1 MKKMLL
7 HSLVVCLLLGG
18 CTVTGRLQR
27 RGLGARANYAPKE
40 QKQEPKK
47 ESAPQYV
54 EYKHRDSLKPIYF
67 LPTTTLENGERVMSF
82 ELDEVVVVAKS
93 RTVAERMG
101 KVCIDF
107 VIELP
112 RQLQGNCRS
121 VAVTPMLHKTDSL
134 VPLQQI
140 SIRGGL
146 FCRVQDRNYWQFDQ
160 YVRVFKPD
168 AAAEQR
174 AFERFVKHPY
184 PEGVR
189 LDSIVEGREK
199 ISYYYTQ
206 EVPTKG
212 EGKTMHVTLAG
223 AVVGL
228 DGSRYDMP
236 PLDTLEYNISSMLT
250 FTDTTRR
257 YLIKVIEKYAV
268 VKDRNYLA
276 FEVGKS
282 DIIDTLETNAVQL
295 ARIES
300 LMDGLINQR
309 EFYVDSIVLT
319 ASASPE
325 GALAL
330 NERLARERA
339 LSLKRRLGERF
350 GRQVDTLIAVR
361 SAGENWTELGR
372 LIAASD
378 SLPHREAIL
387 ALLGAEKN
395 PDRREAALRGRYPQ
409 EYKHIRERLY
419 PLLRSVD
426 FRPWIFDCRPAFA
439 DRALFPDAEEV
450 LCGDFTRIADY
461 VTVTPE
467 DYVVVM
473 TSGHGFDFTV
483 QEQVLRGETAYI
495 GVIGSRRKT
504 AAVNE
509 RLRAAGIP
517 ESAIARVHAPIG
529 TAIRAVTPAEIAVSV
544 AGEMICVRAERRG
557 GEGHGCPMH

>member
-54 EYKHRDSLKPIYF
+54 EYKHRDSLRPIYF
-67 LPTTTLENGERVMSF
+67 LPTTTLENGERVMSL

-101 KVCIDF
+101 KIRIDF

-112 RQLQGNCRS
+112 RQLQGNCQS

-146 FCRVQDRNYWQFDQ
+146 FSRVQDRNYWQFDQ
-160 YVRVFKPD
+160 YVRIFKPD

-212 EGKTMHVTLAG
+212 EGKTMHVTLEG

-276 FEVGKS
+276 FKVGKS

-339 LSLKRRLGERF
+339 CRSNGVWASVSG
-350 GRQVDTLIAVR
+350 GR
-361 SAGENWTELGR
+361 S
-372 LIAASD
+372 
-378 SLPHREAIL
+378 
-387 ALLGAEKN
+387 
-395 PDRREAALRGRYPQ
+395 
-409 EYKHIRERLY
+409 IR
-419 PLLRSVD
+419 
-426 FRPWIFDCRPAFA
+426 
-439 DRALFPDAEEV
+439 
-450 LCGDFTRIADY
+450 
-461 VTVTPE
+461 
-467 DYVVVM
+467 
-473 TSGHGFDFTV
+473 
-483 QEQVLRGETAYI
+483 
-495 GVIGSRRKT
+495 
-504 AAVNE
+504 
-509 RLRAAGIP
+509 
-517 ESAIARVHAPIG
+517 
-529 TAIRAVTPAEIAVSV
+529 
-544 AGEMICVRAERRG
+544 
-557 GEGHGCPMH
+557 

>member
-189 LDSIVEGREK
+189 LDSVAAHPGH
-199 ISYYYTQ
+199 ISYYYSQ
-206 EVPTKG
+206 EVPTD
-212 EGKTMHVTLAG
+212 ETSKTMLVTLQGRVVALDDSSYTLG
-223 AVVGL
+223 VGTSVQAVVFL
-228 DGSRYDMP
+228 DG
-236 PLDTLEYNISSMLT
+236 LE
-250 FTDTTRR
+250 
-257 YLIKVIEKYAV
+257 
-268 VKDRNYLA
+268 
-276 FEVGKS
+276 
-282 DIIDTLETNAVQL
+282 IITIRHFHQ
-295 ARIES
+295 
-300 LMDGLINQR
+300 
-309 EFYVDSIVLT
+309 
-319 ASASPE
+319 
-325 GALAL
+325 
-330 NERLARERA
+330 
-339 LSLKRRLGERF
+339 SLKLGLHRFSCLGVELHAVDEQTRL
-350 GRQVDTLIAVR
+350 L
-361 SAGENWTELGR
+361 
-372 LIAASD
+372 
-378 SLPHREAIL
+378 
-387 ALLGAEKN
+387 
-395 PDRREAALRGRYPQ
+395 
-409 EYKHIRERLY
+409 
-419 PLLRSVD
+419 
-426 FRPWIFDCRPAFA
+426 
-439 DRALFPDAEEV
+439 EV
-450 LCGDFTRIADY
+450 
-461 VTVTPE
+461 
-467 DYVVVM
+467 
-473 TSGHGFDFTV
+473 
-483 QEQVLRGETAYI
+483 
-495 GVIGSRRKT
+495 
-504 AAVNE
+504 
-509 RLRAAGIP
+509 
-517 ESAIARVHAPIG
+517 
-529 TAIRAVTPAEIAVSV
+529 
-544 AGEMICVRAERRG
+544 
-557 GEGHGCPMH
+557 

>member
-1 MKKMLL
+1 
-7 HSLVVCLLLGG
+7 
-18 CTVTGRLQR
+18 
-27 RGLGARANYAPKE
+27 
-40 QKQEPKK
+40 
-47 ESAPQYV
+47 
-54 EYKHRDSLKPIYF
+54 
-67 LPTTTLENGERVMSF
+67 
-82 ELDEVVVVAKS
+82 
-93 RTVAERMG
+93 
-101 KVCIDF
+101 
-107 VIELP
+107 
-112 RQLQGNCRS
+112 
-121 VAVTPMLHKTDSL
+121 MLHKTDGL

-257 YLIKVIEKYAV
+257 YPIKVIEKYAV

-325 GALAL
+325 GAPRAQL
-330 NERLARERA
+330 ERLARSAACPVAQTASGRAFRAAGRYADRRA
-339 LSLKRRLGERF
+339 LRRRELDGAGALDRRLGQSAAPRGDPCAARCGEESRPARS
-350 GRQVDTLIAVR
+350 GPARQV
-361 SAGENWTELGR
+361 SAG
-372 LIAASD
+372 
-378 SLPHREAIL
+378 
-387 ALLGAEKN
+387 
-395 PDRREAALRGRYPQ
+395 
-409 EYKHIRERLY
+409 
-419 PLLRSVD
+419 V
-426 FRPWIFDCRPAFA
+426 
-439 DRALFPDAEEV
+439 
-450 LCGDFTRIADY
+450 
-461 VTVTPE
+461 
-467 DYVVVM
+467 
-473 TSGHGFDFTV
+473 
-483 QEQVLRGETAYI
+483 
-495 GVIGSRRKT
+495 
-504 AAVNE
+504 
-509 RLRAAGIP
+509 
-517 ESAIARVHAPIG
+517 
-529 TAIRAVTPAEIAVSV
+529 
-544 AGEMICVRAERRG
+544 
-557 GEGHGCPMH
+557 